1 MKTEPQ
7 PKVMRLKG
15 GGWQG
20 RFWYMNQ
27 NGERIR
33 FRRQISS
40 NGIKREVEMQV
51 AELKRQA
58 DRLGYVPG
66 FNDPPPPPEVE
77 QVFTFS
83 GFAEKFY
90 KKYVLVDNSRNEQ
103 RNKESHLRVHLVP
116 YFGDTD
122 IRLIDGE
129 MIAGFKA
136 HMKKKIKAGPP
147 KAKKKSRRSG
157 KPISE
162 NSINKHLGTLRIM
175 LNVAYDWGY
184 LKAIP
189 KVKAF
194 RLEKRDPDWYT
205 IEERE
210 LFLATCE
217 RYRPEWYCFFLV
229 AFHTGA
235 RMGELAG
242 LKWGDIQFATKIIR
256 IQRTRDREGNEK
268 CPKSRKSRNVSMNS
282 AVCEALMDHRHLDG
296 DYVFHNSVGRKL
308 DINGGYKVFKWLCRM
323 AGLRALRRHD
333 IRHSFASAVV
343 AKTGNILVVK
353 DELGHSEITTTQ
365 IYAHNAPSTR
375 NDAVESIVVPKEPL
389 EVWQQR
395 LSCEKTGKK
404 VATEVATEP
413 PRLKIA
419 KKE

>member
-1 MKTEPQ
+1 
-7 PKVMRLKG
+7 
-15 GGWQG
+15 
-20 RFWYMNQ
+20 
-27 NGERIR
+27 
-33 FRRQISS
+33 
-40 NGIKREVEMQV
+40 MQV

-58 DRLGYVPG
+58 DRNGFVPG
-66 FNDPPPPPEVE
+66 HNDPVPEPEVE

-83 GFAEKFY
+83 GFAEKFF
-90 KKYVLVDNSRNEQ
+90 KNYVLVENSRSEQ

-116 YFGDTD
+116 YFKDTD

-136 HMKKKIKAGPP
+136 HMKKKVKAGPP
-147 KAKKKSRRSG
+147 KAKKKRSRRTG
-157 KPISE
+157 KPVSE
-162 NSINKHLGTLRIM
+162 NSINKHLGTLRKM
-175 LNVAYDWGY
+175 LNVAEEWGY

-194 RLEKRDPDWYT
+194 RLEKRDPDWYS

-217 RYRPEWYCFFLV
+217 RYRPEWYCFFMV

-242 LKWGDIQFATKIIR
+242 LKWEDIQFATKIIR
-256 IQRTRDREGNEK
+256 IRRTRDREGNEK
-268 CPKSRKSRNVSMNS
+268 CPKGRRSRTVTMNS
-282 AVCEALMDHRHLDG
+282 VVYEALMAHRHLDG
-296 DYVFHNSVGRKL
+296 EYVFHNSAGTKL
-308 DINGGYKVFKWLCRM
+308 DINGGYKVFKWLCRK

-333 IRHSFASAVV
+333 IRHSFASNIV
-343 AKTGNILVVK
+343 AKTGNLIVVQE
-353 DELGHSEITTTQ
+353 ELGHTEISTTR
-365 IYAHNAPSTR
+365 IYAHIAPSTR
-375 NDAVESIVVPKEPL
+375 HEALESIVVPKEPL

-395 LSCEKTGKK
+395 LSCDKTGKK

-419 KKE
+419 KNE